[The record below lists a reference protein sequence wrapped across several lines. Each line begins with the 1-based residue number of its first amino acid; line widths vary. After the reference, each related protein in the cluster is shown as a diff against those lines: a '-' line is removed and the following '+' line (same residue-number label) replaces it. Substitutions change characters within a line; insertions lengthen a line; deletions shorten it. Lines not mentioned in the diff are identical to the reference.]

1 MLVHNKKTYD
11 YVVDNFPESL
21 IAQSINDLKDEESNV
36 GIGFESREKSKNEE
50 ESTGVKLK
58 RRMSSLLKGQKPIL
72 KKKQKDLVPQD
83 TSKPLLAET
92 CVSIPAASRGNK
104 KIAEDKIQRLHNLK
118 IRRQSMTYRG
128 ACLSTPRYH
137 MKASSCPDIY
147 KNTIVDDAPEEE
159 GCAKELSRSMT
170 KCCSLKYITIPFIV
184 FCFSNFILYFWY
196 VHKQF

>member
-1 MLVHNKKTYD
+1 M
-11 YVVDNFPESL
+11 
-21 IAQSINDLKDEESNV
+21 IAQPINDLKDEESKV
-36 GIGFESREKSKNEE
+36 RIECESSKKSKNKQ
-50 ESTGVKLK
+50 ESAGVKLK

-72 KKKQKDLVPQD
+72 KKREKD
-83 TSKPLLAET
+83 
-92 CVSIPAASRGNK
+92 SRGNK
-104 KIAEDKIQRLHNLK
+104 SIAEDKIQRLHNLK

-147 KNTIVDDAPEEE
+147 KNTLVNDAPEEE
-159 GCAKELSRSMT
+159 GFAAELSRSMT

-196 VHKQF
+196 ANFINNRFTFSTNRYPTLI